1 MPNWRLAVTKGEA
14 TKQMILEH
22 AAPIFNRRG
31 YAACSIQELMDA
43 TGLEKGGIY
52 RHFLNKEELAVESLK
67 YALSKSVKMRT
78 DHLEGIPNAVDKLLK
93 AVAVF
98 VDTPSVIPGGC
109 ALMNSAID
117 SDDGNARLRKIAEEA
132 MHAWQTRLTKIVLAG
147 MRAGEIRSG
156 VKPRALANT
165 IIATLEGAQ
174 MMSRLQRTQR
184 PLKDAQEMLNGV
196 IDGVRCPRART
207 V

>member
-1 MPNWRLAVTKGEA
+1 MTKGEA
-14 TKQMILEH
+14 TKLMILEH

-52 RHFLNKEELAVESLK
+52 RHFTNKEELAAEALK
-67 YALSKSVKMRT
+67 YSLSKMAKIRT
-78 DHLEGIPNAVDKLLK
+78 DHLDEIPNAVDRLRK

-98 VDTPSVIPGGC
+98 VDTPAIIPGGC
-109 ALMNSAID
+109 ALMNAAID
-117 SDDGNARLRKIAEEA
+117 SDDGNERLRKIAEEA
-132 MHAWQTRLTKIVLAG
+132 MRSWQTRLAKIVLMG
-147 MRAGEIRSG
+147 RRAGEIRPG

-174 MMSRLQRTQR
+174 MMSRLQRTSK

-196 IDGVRCPRART
+196 IEGVRCPR
-207 V
+207 

>member
-1 MPNWRLAVTKGEA
+1 MTKGEA
-14 TKQMILEH
+14 TKLMILEH

-52 RHFLNKEELAVESLK
+52 RHFTNKEELAAEALK
-67 YALSKSVKMRT
+67 FALSKSVKTRT
-78 DHLEGIPNAVDKLLK
+78 EHLENIPNAVDKLLK
-93 AVAVF
+93 AVAIF
-98 VDTPSVIPGGC
+98 VETPSIIPGGC
-109 ALMNSAID
+109 ALMNAAID
-117 SDDGNARLRKIAEEA
+117 SDDGNERLRKIAEEA
-132 MHAWQTRLTKIVLAG
+132 MHGWQTRLTKVVLAG

-174 MMSRLQRTQR
+174 MMSRLRRTSR

-196 IDGVRCPRART
+196 IEGVRCPKGRLGRHKGAAG
-207 V
+207 